1 MKKKLD
7 MLELNLINMKEL
19 QEHVNF
25 VYGTITFENNAAM
38 LRCPRAKIWLE
49 NDIL

>member
-1 MKKKLD
+1 
-7 MLELNLINMKEL
+7 MLELNLFNTKEL
-19 QEHVNF
+19 HEHVNF